1 MAEQS
6 AFDKQHIQES
16 SHSEG
21 SGLLEHLNLPPV
33 VVRFVKRNKKSL
45 QIGAVVT
52 GAVVVC
58 LTLYSS
64 YRSNRIQDGSAAL
77 AFAMQ
82 AAEPD
87 RHKALVGV
95 TTEFSGTPS
104 AYWAGAE
111 LAHEL
116 MKEGKFKEAAE
127 QYGAVRKNINAAD
140 PLFALLSF
148 GLAQANE
155 AAGLFDAAALEY
167 KALQKIDGYAGEGF
181 TGLARIYE
189 AQKKDKEALAV
200 YEEYVSTFTGQ
211 NQNDPAKI
219 AIDEKII
226 RLKAMQ

>member
-16 SHSEG
+16 SHSDG
-21 SGLLEHLNLPPV
+21 IGLLEHLNLPPV
-33 VVRFVKRNKKSL
+33 VIRFVKRNKKNL
-45 QIGAVVT
+45 QIGVAVAVVI
-52 GAVVVC
+52 VVG

-64 YRSNRIQDGSAAL
+64 YRSNRIQKASVAL

-82 AAEPD
+82 AAEPEK
-87 RHKALVGV
+87 HKALVGV

-111 LAHEL
+111 LAHGL

-127 QYGAVRKNINAAD
+127 QYGAVRKNINAAN
-140 PLFALLSF
+140 PLFALLSY

-155 AAGLFDAAALEY
+155 AAGAFDAAVLEY
-167 KALQKIDGYAGEGF
+167 KALQKIDGYTGEGF

-189 AQKKDKEALAV
+189 SQGNLKQALAV
-200 YEEYVSTFTGQ
+200 CEEYVATFTGQ

-219 AIDEKII
+219 AVDEKIA